1 MIKMR
6 VLYFDCFSGISG
18 DMTVG
23 ALLDLGVPQDYL
35 IANLN
40 KLGISDEYELEIK
53 RGVKCGIEGTD
64 FNVHLTRLKDHDLSE
79 NHHFIQQKHDHEH
92 EHEHEHN
99 HEHEHERNHEHE
111 HEHDHE
117 NIIINF
123 QDEHHGRNFFVIE
136 GLIDKTDLNDNVKK
150 LSKDI
155 FMKVAEAESKVH
167 GKSIYEVHFHEVGA
181 VDSIVDIIGTAICID
196 YLQPDLIIS
205 SPINTGSGFV
215 KCEHGLIPVPAPA
228 TVNILK
234 DVPIY
239 CDEREFE
246 LTTPTG
252 AAIIKVLASEF
263 KKIPL
268 IKTKKV
274 GYGCGKRNTEK
285 PNLLRVILAEDETDE
300 VCILEA
306 TIDDMNPQLYGYFM
320 DKLFAAGA
328 KDVYLTPVYMKKN
341 RPGIVVTITASN
353 SMENEI
359 KQIIFNETTTIGIRR
374 FNIERTELQRE
385 FRELS
390 TEYGDIMYKISMYN
404 NKIVNISPEFEDL
417 KRAAESYNVP
427 LKKVFN
433 EAVGVMRSLF

>member
-1 MIKMR
+1 MKI
-6 VLYFDCFSGISG
+6 LYFDCFSGISG

-35 IANLN
+35 ITNLK
-40 KLGISDEYELEIK
+40 KLGISDEYEIEIK
-53 RGVKCGIEGTD
+53 RGVKCGIEGVD
-64 FNVHLTRLKDHDLSE
+64 FNVHLVHCEGHVHHD
-79 NHHFIQQKHDHEH
+79 NHNFTEHKHDHEH
-92 EHEHEHN
+92 EYKQEHVN
-99 HEHEHERNHEHE
+99 S
-111 HEHDHE
+111 DSK
-117 NIIINF
+117 
-123 QDEHHGRNFFVIE
+123 DEHHHDEHKDISHEHPGRNFFIIE
-136 GLIDKTDLNDNVKK
+136 GLIDKTDLNENVKK

-155 FMKVAEAESKVH
+155 FLKVAEAEAKVH

-181 VDSIVDIIGTAICID
+181 VDSIVDIVGTAICID

-263 KKIPL
+263 KKFPC

-285 PNLLRVILAEDETDE
+285 PNLLRVILAEDEADE

-320 DKLFAAGA
+320 DKLFAVGA

-341 RPGIVVTITASN
+341 RPGIVVTITALN
-353 SMENEI
+353 RLENEI
-359 KQIIFNETTTIGIRR
+359 KQIIFDETTTIGIRR

-385 FRELS
+385 FRELN
-390 TEYGDIMYKISMYN
+390 TEYGDIKYKISRYN
-404 NKIVNISPEFEDL
+404 DKIVNISPEFDDL
-417 KRAAESYNVP
+417 KKAAESYNVP

-433 EAVGVMRSLF
+433 EAVGVMRSII

>member
-1 MIKMR
+1 MIIMKI
-6 VLYFDCFSGISG
+6 LYFDCFSGISG

-35 IANLN
+35 ITNLN

-53 RGVKCGIEGTD
+53 KGVKCGIEGTD
-64 FNVHLTRLKDHDLSE
+64 FNVHLVHNDDHD
-79 NHHFIQQKHDHEH
+79 FIAHKL
-92 EHEHEHN
+92 EHEHN
-99 HEHEHERNHEHE
+99 HGN
-111 HEHDHE
+111 EHDHDHD
-117 NIIINF
+117 NIDPQSHNHHEGHRHIEH
-123 QDEHHGRNFFVIE
+123 EHHGRNFFVIE
-136 GLIDKTDLNDNVKK
+136 GLIDKADLNDNVKK
-150 LSKDI
+150 LSKNI
-155 FMKVAEAESKVH
+155 FMKVAEAEAKVH

-181 VDSIVDIIGTAICID
+181 VDSIVDIVGTAICID

-215 KCEHGLIPVPAPA
+215 KCEHGIIPVPAPA

-239 CDEREFE
+239 CDDREFE

-263 KKIPL
+263 KKFPC
-268 IKTKKV
+268 IKTRKV

-285 PNLLRVILAEDETDE
+285 PNLLRVILAEDETSE
-300 VCILEA
+300 ICILEA

-341 RPGIVVTITASN
+341 RPGIVVTITIPKII
-353 SMENEI
+353 ENEI
-359 KQIIFNETTTIGIRR
+359 NQLIFDETTTIGIRK
-374 FNIERTELQRE
+374 FSVERTELQRE
-385 FRELS
+385 FRKIN
-390 TEYGDIMYKISMYN
+390 TGYGDINYKISKYKD
-404 NKIVNISPEFEDL
+404 KIVNVSPEYEDL
-417 KRAAESYNVP
+417 KKAAESFNVP
-427 LKKVFN
+427 MKIVLN
-433 EAVGVMRSLF
+433 EAIGILKNNVI